1 MSNSCGLNPGSE
13 EGQFWSSFGYSVAN
27 LFGFGGLLEQNFPT
41 PLDKLQDKIAS
52 ERSKTHD
59 YVNNATLV
67 ATKLLA
73 KQSSTTIKQNLQLI
87 QNNNQVLSKEMQLHD
102 EILREKISSNTVY
115 IAVIFT
121 ILMIVY
127 LYIILS

>member
-1 MSNSCGLNPGSE
+1 MSNSCGLNPGSQLQQF
-13 EGQFWSSFGYSVAN
+13 GQSFGYSLAN
-27 LFGFGGLLEQNFPT
+27 MFGFGGLLEQRFPT

-52 ERSKTHD
+52 ERSKTQD

-73 KQSSTTIKQNLQLI
+73 TKSSRVSEQNLQLI
-87 QNNNQVLSKEMQLHD
+87 QTNNQVLSKEMQLHD

>member
-13 EGQFWSSFGYSVAN
+13 EGQFWSSFLFSAAN
-27 LFGFGGLLEQNFPT
+27 MFGFGGLLEQRFPT

-52 ERSKTHD
+52 ERSKTQD
-59 YVNNATLV
+59 YVNNATLA

-73 KQSSTTIKQNLQLI
+73 EKAKGGIDNNLKLI
-87 QNNNQVLSKEMQLHD
+87 RNNNQVLSKEMELHD

>member
-1 MSNSCGLNPGSE
+1 MSNSCGLNSTSQLQ
-13 EGQFWSSFGYSVAN
+13 QFGLSFGYSLAN
-27 LFGFGGLLEQNFPT
+27 LFGFGGLLEQKFPT
-41 PLDKLQDKIAS
+41 PLDNLQDKIAN
-52 ERSKTHD
+52 EKSKTQD
-59 YVNNATLV
+59 YVNNATLA

-73 KQSSTTIKQNLQLI
+73 EKATGGIDNNLKLI
-87 QNNNQVLSKEMQLHD
+87 RNNNQVLSKEMQLHD